1 MLRKMQLYLFSRKQ
15 SLQTGGLRSGS
26 SLYPKQQYKSLFC
39 SWSTQQHTT
48 EKYSSGRACS
58 LMLGMSQPRSNGYL
72 THRKDTLHRDKTTAL
87 SWRKGFRSD
96 SVVKTKPAK
105 PTKPTFKCFYAN
117 PISETLRATQLQISL
132 TSTNSLHTLHMDFLL
147 SEQCHVNCIWNTKTG
162 YCRTAAPRLA
172 QPAIRHLHRTNEHS
186 FRASCL

>member
-1 MLRKMQLYLFSRKQ
+1 MQLYLFSRKQ

-26 SLYPKQQYKSLFC
+26 LLYPKQQYKSLFC

-48 EKYSSGRACS
+48 EKHSSGRACS

-72 THRKDTLHRDKTTAL
+72 THPKDTLHRDKTTAL

-117 PISETLRATQLQISL
+117 PISETLRATDSDFTYKHKQLTHAAHGFSPL
-132 TSTNSLHTLHMDFLL
+132 
-147 SEQCHVNCIWNTKTG
+147 
-162 YCRTAAPRLA
+162 RTMSRQLYLK
-172 QPAIRHLHRTNEHS
+172 H
-186 FRASCL
+186 